1 MRLDP
6 TRHDGRM
13 FYAVI
18 PAGGGGTRLWPLSR
32 VGHPK
37 FLHALTGTAATLL
50 EATVDRLAPLAA
62 AQDIY
67 VVTGA
72 AHAAGV
78 ARQLAHVPADN
89 ILIEPS
95 PRDSCAAI
103 SLAAA
108 LIARH
113 DRDAVMG
120 AFPADHLIRDAA
132 RFASVVRSA
141 IAGADQGFLMTVG
154 ITPTQ
159 PETGYGYLQCGGLV
173 EGGPVRRVEQF
184 REKPS
189 RDVATAYVAS
199 GDYYWN
205 AGMFV
210 WQVGVFLGEL
220 ARQQPA
226 LHDGVVR
233 IAAAWDTPDRDE
245 VLGEVWPTLTKI
257 SVDYA
262 VMEGAS
268 SAGLVATVPG
278 DFGWND
284 IGDFDSL
291 GKVLPSDEAGNVVV
305 AASGDK
311 PDFLLYDSERSVIV
325 PHSDRL
331 IAVLGVEDLVVVDT
345 PDVVLICKR
354 DRAQEV
360 KKLVDD
366 LKERGDSRFI

>member
-1 MRLDP
+1 
-6 TRHDGRM
+6 
-13 FYAVI
+13 
-18 PAGGGGTRLWPLSR
+18 
-32 VGHPK
+32 
-37 FLHALTGTAATLL
+37 
-50 EATVDRLAPLAA
+50 
-62 AQDIY
+62 
-67 VVTGA
+67 
-72 AHAAGV
+72 
-78 ARQLAHVPADN
+78 VPADN

>member
-1 MRLDP
+1 
-6 TRHDGRM
+6 
-13 FYAVI
+13 
-18 PAGGGGTRLWPLSR
+18 
-32 VGHPK
+32 
-37 FLHALTGTAATLL
+37 
-50 EATVDRLAPLAA
+50 
-62 AQDIY
+62 
-67 VVTGA
+67 
-72 AHAAGV
+72 
-78 ARQLAHVPADN
+78 
-89 ILIEPS
+89 
-95 PRDSCAAI
+95 
-103 SLAAA
+103 
-108 LIARH
+108 
-113 DRDAVMG
+113 
-120 AFPADHLIRDAA
+120 
-132 RFASVVRSA
+132 
-141 IAGADQGFLMTVG
+141 MTVG
-154 ITPTQ
+154 ITPTH

-173 EGGPVRRVEQF
+173 DGGPVRRVEQF

-210 WQVGVFLGEL
+210 WRVGVFLGEL

-233 IAAAWDTPDRDE
+233 IAEAWDTPDRDE
-245 VLGEVWPTLTKI
+245 VLGDVWPTLTKI

-291 GKVLPSDEAGNVVV
+291 GKVLPTDEAGNVVV

-311 PDFLLYDSERSVIV
+311 PDILLYDSERSILV

-331 IAVLGVEDLVVVDT
+331 VAVLGVQDLVVVDT
-345 PDVVLICKR
+345 PDVVLVCKR
-354 DRAQEV
+354 ERAQEV
-360 KKLVDD
+360 KKLVDE

>member
-1 MRLDP
+1 M
-6 TRHDGRM
+6 
-13 FYAVI
+13 
-18 PAGGGGTRLWPLSR
+18 WPLSR

-37 FLHALTGTAATLL
+37 FLHALTGSAATLL

-62 AQDIY
+62 PEDTY

-89 ILIEPS
+89 IVIEPS

-108 LIARH
+108 LIARR
-113 DRDAVMG
+113 DPDAVMG
-120 AFPADHLIRDAA
+120 AFAADHLVRDSAA
-132 RFASVVRSA
+132 FVAVVRAA
-141 IAGADQGFLMTVG
+141 IVGADQGFLMTIG
-154 ITPTQ
+154 ITPTH

-173 EGGPVRRVEQF
+173 DGGPVRRVDQF

-189 RDVATAYVAS
+189 REVATSYVAS
-199 GDYYWN
+199 GNYFWN

-210 WQVGVFLGEL
+210 WRVGVFLGEL

-245 VLGEVWPTLTKI
+245 VLGQVWPTLTKI

-268 SAGLVATVPG
+268 AAGLVATVPG

-291 GKVLPSDEAGNVVV
+291 AKVLPSDEAGNVVV

-311 PDFLLYDSERSVIV
+311 PDILLYDTAGSIIV

-331 IAVLGVEDLVVVDT
+331 VAVLGVEDIVVVDT
-345 PDVVLICKR
+345 PDVVLVCKR
-354 DRAQEV
+354 ERAQEV
-360 KKLVDD
+360 KKLVDE
-366 LKERGDSRFI
+366 LKERGDTRFI